1 MPVAGLKW
9 LIKTDPW
16 FILLTK
22 TSYVTL
28 TSIFTS
34 SRRIPTFSDLSRP
47 APPGSDGSRTH
58 NADWPTG
65 FFLSRSITHEKSAS
79 EMLRI
84 FRMNINWAVFWEPL
98 PKRTRF
104 FDYFP
109 LPAYTDPLRY
119 ARRRRSLSSSSSLI
133 DHKYF
138 FSNLSI
144 LDFFFVRNTTSG

>member
-1 MPVAGLKW
+1 MVNKNRSMIHTVNKDELRNTNVN
-9 LIKTDPW
+9 I
-16 FILLTK
+16 
-22 TSYVTL
+22 YVV
-28 TSIFTS
+28 SADSDIFRPQPTS
-34 SRRIPTFSDLSRP
+34 SAWLRWVTNSQRWL
-47 APPGSDGSRTH
+47 AH
-58 NADWPTG
+58 G

-104 FDYFP
+104 FDYFLP
-109 LPAYTDPLRY
+109 PAYTDPLRY

-138 FSNLSI
+138 FFKPFIIGFFSSSKI
-144 LDFFFVRNTTSG
+144 LRLGKID